1 MGGVTELSR
10 NFWSGSTFK
19 FYPLSQEF
27 LDSGSGRPG
36 QNSASAAPP
45 DLGRRSTT
53 DRHGPC
59 LSRVR
64 HRVPLLPSDPVP
76 GPGCLGGSARAH
88 DLRYFWSTPCPLF
101 YLSWGQTGDGTG
113 SLEGNPSGLTPRS
126 SHPKMRDPEIS
137 QDGRFR
143 SPICFCVFLENLY
156 QIGTNFPGM
165 GSSRI
170 LFLPDLGHPILY
182 IGWSTSDQICPGD
195 TKSVS
200 PGVALFWVFCPL
212 LLRIPFWDSWQ
223 KWWFCLR
230 EFSEKGLPTFSE
242 NSLRWN
248 PIFGRRPILECQFH
262 FGIDIPELA
271 LD

>member
-1 MGGVTELSR
+1 MGQVAR
-10 NFWSGSTFK
+10 ARIARAR
-19 FYPLSQEF
+19 PLQIW
-27 LDSGSGRPG
+27 DAG
-36 QNSASAAPP
+36 APRT
-45 DLGRRSTT
+45 DT
-53 DRHGPC
+53 DRVCPGCVTGSLFCPRIRF
-59 LSRVR
+59 RVR
-64 HRVPLLPSDPVP
+64 GVW
-76 GPGCLGGSARAH
+76 GGSAQAH